1 MLSGFNNCMKMLS
14 LMSVSVDLTN
24 AKEVEMLRQVLA
36 AWPVEMGELEIVSK
50 INNDASKESE
60 SSIGKTRNTI
70 WEETKPFPNAEF
82 RVYAVWLSNFSG
94 SEEEFALASCMIT
107 HGTVIRTVTIRP
119 SSSSTTKK
127 SKIKAAIAKLKEL
140 PKCHNCFHIRCSDEA
155 LVEPS
160 LW

>member
-1 MLSGFNNCMKMLS
+1 MMLAKKVSLPLEKQGTRFGKRQNRFPMLSFVYMRYGC
-14 LMSVSVDLTN
+14 LT
-24 AKEVEMLRQVLA
+24 LA
-36 AWPVEMGELEIVSK
+36 VQRKS
-50 INNDASKESE
+50 
-60 SSIGKTRNTI
+60 
-70 WEETKPFPNAEF
+70 
-82 RVYAVWLSNFSG
+82 
-94 SEEEFALASCMIT
+94 FALASCMIT

-127 SKIKAAIAKLKEL
+127 SKIKAAIEKLKEL